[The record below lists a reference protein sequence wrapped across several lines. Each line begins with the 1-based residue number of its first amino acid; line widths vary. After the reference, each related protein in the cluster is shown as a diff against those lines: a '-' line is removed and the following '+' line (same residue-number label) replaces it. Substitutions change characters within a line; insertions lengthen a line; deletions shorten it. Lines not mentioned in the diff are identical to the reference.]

1 MDLPITER
9 QFAALARISG
19 MSAKSK
25 AHQAMKLVFVS
36 GLIPAEAARQTGL
49 SNGYISNAKHKMIGV
64 YRSLPQR
71 IALLNEALGK

>member
-9 QFAALARISG
+9 QFNALARIAGISVN
-19 MSAKSK
+19 SNI
-25 AHQAMKLVFVS
+25 HQAMKLVFVH

-64 YRSLPQR
+64 YLSLPQR